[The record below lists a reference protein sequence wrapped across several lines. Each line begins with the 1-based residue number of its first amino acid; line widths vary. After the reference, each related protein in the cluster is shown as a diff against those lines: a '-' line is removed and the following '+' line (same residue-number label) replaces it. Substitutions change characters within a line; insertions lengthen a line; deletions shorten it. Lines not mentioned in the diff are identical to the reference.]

1 MGIRD
6 RLARLAFWL
15 PSYRRETREADLD
28 RELRGHLDI
37 EAEEQREAGLSPEE
51 AEYAARRSLGNA
63 AKIKE
68 DVRTAWGLQ
77 GFETLLQ
84 DLKFGLRQL
93 RRNPGFTIVVVLT
106 LGLGIGANTAI
117 FTVINALMLRALPV
131 REPQQLVAV
140 GDPVHVHS
148 WSDGTPRTDLF
159 SYPLYSQVRDHNKV
173 FSSVLASSPIDSL
186 QVRIDGGPEKARGR
200 LVTGNYFQ
208 TLGVKPLLGRT
219 FTAEEDRV
227 AGSDP
232 VAVIS
237 YAYWRTRFSGD
248 PSLIGRTVR
257 LNNYPFTII
266 GVAPP
271 GFFGEVVG
279 DQADLWVPM
288 MMEPQVLPGRD
299 FLATPD
305 TSTLLLV
312 GRLRP
317 GVTIQQARENVDAV
331 VKAALTE
338 TLSAELSADDRDAM
352 RTMKFD
358 VPVSPGGR
366 GLSRLR
372 VEASTPLLLLMG
384 LVCAVLLVACVN
396 VANLMLARAAT
407 RRREFAVRLAIGA
420 GRGRIVRQVL
430 TEAIL
435 LAVMGG
441 ALGLLM
447 ARWASAA
454 LAQDA
459 LAVSLDWRVLA
470 FTGAVCLLV
479 GLAFG
484 LAPASHFLKLDLTR
498 TLPEGGRGETRGPG
512 CAGRI
517 LVSSQIAL
525 GMLVL
530 MIAGLF
536 VRSLR
541 KLEEF
546 DLGYSRDHLVL
557 ARVDFVASGYNGPE
571 VLNQTRKL
579 LEGLSNLPGVR
590 SVTVSSNGLFSGD
603 ESSDAIRIEGFNPG
617 KKQDLV
623 TAEDEVGPNYFTTIG
638 VPVMLGREINEQDFQ
653 AGARVVVVNETF
665 AKFYFGGRNPL
676 GHSVYLQDSD
686 HPNQPPYEIIGVA
699 GDVHDHGVRATVRRR
714 MYGSL
719 SSATFDDDGAPNFE
733 LRAVGNPRALLS
745 SVRARIHDLDP
756 NVIIGSVE
764 TADGLVTDSV
774 APQVLVAKLSAV
786 FGGLVLALVCVGLYG
801 TLSYRVA
808 ERTREIGVRMALGAK
823 RWDVLWMVTR
833 EACLMLL
840 AGSVVGI
847 SGGIA
852 ATRLFQ
858 SLLFGVGAADP
869 ASIAAAIIIL
879 MAIAIIAAFLPAR
892 RATKV
897 DAMVALRWE

>member
-1 MGIRD
+1 MNWVKRLFSRRGIYD
-6 RLARLAFWL
+6 DL
-15 PSYRRETREADLD
+15 SGEIREHFEEKID
-28 RELRGHLDI
+28 ELV
-37 EAEEQREAGLSPEE
+37 AGGMSREE
-51 AEYAARRSLGNA
+51 ALHAARRDFGNGPLMEERGREVWQWPSMESLIA
-63 AKIKE
+63 
-68 DVRTAWGLQ
+68 DVRYA
-77 GFETLLQ
+77 
-84 DLKFGLRQL
+84 LRML
-93 RRNPGFTIVVVLT
+93 RKNPGFTSVVILT
-106 LGLGIGANTAI
+106 LALGIGANTAI
-117 FTVINALMLRALPV
+117 FTVINALMLRTLPV
-131 REPQQLVAV
+131 FEPKQLVAM
-140 GDPVHVHS
+140 GDPIHVHA
-148 WSDGTPRTDLF
+148 WSEGTPRTDLF
-159 SYPLYSQVRDHNKV
+159 SYPLYRQVRDHNNV
-173 FSSVLASSPIDSL
+173 FSSVLASAHLGSL
-186 QVRIDGGPEKARGR
+186 QIRIDGGAEKGRGR

-208 TLGVKPLLGRT
+208 TLGVEPLLGRT
-219 FTAEEDRV
+219 FTGEEDR
-227 AGSDP
+227 APGSDP
-232 VAVIS
+232 VIVIS
-237 YAYWRTRFSGD
+237 YGYWRARFSGD
-248 PSLIGRTVR
+248 LSVIGRTVR

-288 MMEPQVLPGRD
+288 IMEPQVIPGRN

-305 TSTLLLV
+305 TSTLLLI

-331 VKAALTE
+331 VKTALTD
-338 TLSAELSADDRDAM
+338 TLSAELSADDRSAM

-372 VEASTPLLLLMG
+372 VEFSTPLFLLMG
-384 LVCAVLLVACVN
+384 LVGAVLLVACVN
-396 VANLMLARAAT
+396 VANLMLARSAT

-420 GRGRIVRQVL
+420 GRGRIVRQML
-430 TEAIL
+430 TEAVV

-441 ALGLLM
+441 ALGLFV

-454 LAQDA
+454 LVQLAHSRGSTDA
-459 LAVSLDWRVLA
+459 FAVNLDGRVLA
-470 FTGAVCLLV
+470 FTAAVCLLA
-479 GLAFG
+479 GLIFG
-484 LAPASHFLKLDLTR
+484 LAPASRFLKLELNR

-512 CAGRI
+512 RAGPI

-536 VRSLR
+536 VHSLR

-546 DLGYSRDHLVL
+546 DLGYSRDRLVL
-557 ARVDFVASGYNGPE
+557 ARVDFVASGYKGPD

-590 SVTVSSNGLFSGD
+590 GVTASSNGLFSGD
-603 ESSDAIRIEGFNPG
+603 ESGDDIRIEGFTPG
-617 KKQDLV
+617 KREDLHI
-623 TAEDEVGPNYFTTIG
+623 ADDEVGPDYFSTIG
-638 VPVMLGREINEQDFQ
+638 VPIVRGREINEQDFQ
-653 AGARVVVVNETF
+653 NGARVIVVNETF

-676 GHSVYLQDSD
+676 GRGVYLQDSD

-699 GDVHDHGVRATVRRR
+699 GDVHDHGVRTVVRRR

-719 SSATFDDDGAPNFE
+719 SGATFDDDGAPNFE
-733 LRAVGNPRALLS
+733 LRAVGDPRALLS
-745 SVRARIHDLDP
+745 GVRSRIHELDP
-756 NVIIGSVE
+756 NLIIDNLE

-774 APQVLVAKLSAV
+774 ASQVLVAKLSEV

-801 TLSYRVA
+801 TLSYRVT

-823 RWDVLWMVTR
+823 RRDVLWMVTR
-833 EACLMLL
+833 EVCLMLL

-847 SGGIA
+847 SGGLA

-869 ASIAAAIIIL
+869 ASMAAAIIIL
-879 MAIAIIAAFLPAR
+879 MGIAIIAAFLPAR

-897 DAMVALRWE
+897 DAMVALRHE